1 MTDSYEHICYEC
13 YLDSE
18 ELSVTKEFYTIAEM
32 AELLRIR
39 PGTVRN
45 RLWLRAN
52 SLPPSMMI
60 GRRRLFPFAEYEA
73 WKQRL
78 LTGLRDS

>member
-1 MTDSYEHICYEC
+1 MTNRYRQSCYEC
-13 YLDSE
+13 YLNSKR
-18 ELSVTKEFYTIAEM
+18 SKVTKEFYTIAEM
-32 AELLRIR
+32 AELLRVR

-60 GRRRLFPFAEYEA
+60 GRRRLFPAADYEA
-73 WKQRL
+73 WKERL
-78 LTGLRDS
+78 LTELRNG